1 MKPLHQTDRVRLY
14 HCEHAALATHMRDA
28 GEQIDALI
36 VDAPYSSVT
45 HNDSKAGL
53 RDPSTMSDPA
63 RVGRSLKE
71 GGGLDY
77 DPWSPAD
84 VRSFCDAWVPPTRGW
99 IVSITDWRLAA
110 PWVSELERLGR
121 YVFAPLA
128 IYEPGSRVRLSG
140 DGPSTWVTW
149 LIVARPT
156 TRAFQRWGTLPGGYT
171 PALERKPIVGGK
183 AINLMRSIVR
193 DYSRPGD
200 LVCDPCCGAGST
212 LIAALAEGRRAIGCD
227 RDEAHAEMARRQLSG
242 LPANA
247 DPKQL
252 ELGGGA

>member
-36 VDAPYSSVT
+36 VDAPYSERT
-45 HNDSKAGL
+45 HAGHNEVG
-53 RDPSTMSDPA
+53 RDPTRLQRMQRPRKFPRA
-63 RVGRSLKE
+63 I
-71 GGGLDY
+71 DY
-77 DPWSPAD
+77 ACWGEANVD
-84 VRSFCDAWVPPTRGW
+84 SFCDSWLPLARGW
-99 IVSITDWRLAA
+99 AVSITDYRLA
-110 PWVSELERLGR
+110 PVWERAFERHDR
-121 YVFAPLA
+121 YVFAPLP
-128 IYEPGSRVRLSG
+128 IYEPGSRIRLCG

-149 LIVARPT
+149 IVVARPKN
-156 TRAFQRWGTLPGGYT
+156 RVFHQWGTLPGGYM
-171 PALERKPIVGGK
+171 PDKENKRIVGGK

-227 RDEAHAEMARRQLSG
+227 RDEAHAEMAQRQLSG
-242 LPANA
+242 LPARA
-247 DPKQL
+247 DSKQL